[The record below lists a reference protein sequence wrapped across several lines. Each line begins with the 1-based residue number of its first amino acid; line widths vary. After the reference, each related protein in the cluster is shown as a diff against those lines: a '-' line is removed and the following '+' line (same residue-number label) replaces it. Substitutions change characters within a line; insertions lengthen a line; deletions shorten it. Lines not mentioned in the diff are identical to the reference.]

1 MAHQPKGELADPEI
15 SVSGGGAGHD
25 LHEQLY
31 RQTTYFENLFKDA
44 PEGII
49 IADKKGGILRA
60 NEEFCRIFGFEG
72 NEIIAQSLDSLIVP
86 PDELETATS
95 ITRRVIGGE
104 KVAFE
109 TVRLR
114 RDGRAIPVSVIASPI
129 FEDGKVEAIFGIYRD
144 ISGQKRILEDLRQS
158 EKRFQD
164 IALSSADWIWEVDQ
178 NGIYTFASGQVRFS
192 AMRPR
197 RSSAGRRST

>member
-114 RDGRAIPVSVIASPI
+114 RDPFR
-129 FEDGKVEAIFGIYRD
+129 
-144 ISGQKRILEDLRQS
+144 
-158 EKRFQD
+158 
-164 IALSSADWIWEVDQ
+164 SSRR
-178 NGIYTFASGQVRFS
+178 RFS
-192 AMRPR
+192 KMAKWKPSLESTGTFQARKG
-197 RSSAGRRST
+197 SSRT